1 VNENFRPGLTRELFQ
16 LMKKLPRPK
25 LRHSAQF
32 GLTQSEYELLMI
44 LAINFEGEQTALSVS
59 KISALLQITPA
70 GVTHLLNP
78 LEDAGCIERLADPND
93 RRVVLIGLTDRGADI
108 AAGLIA
114 EVQDVLSGLVEY
126 LGEDD
131 SRTLIRLLSRT
142 ISYLTNVDE
151 MET

>member
-1 VNENFRPGLTRELFQ
+1 MNENFSPGLTHELFH
-16 LMKKLPRPK
+16 LMKKLPRPI

-44 LAINFEGEQTALSVS
+44 LAMNFDGEHTSLSVS

-78 LEDAGCIERLADPND
+78 LEDAGCIERLPDPND
-93 RRVVLIGLTDRGADI
+93 RRVVLIGLTDRGANI
-108 AAGLIA
+108 AQGLIA
-114 EVQDVLSGLVEY
+114 EVQEVLSGLVDY

-142 ISYLTNVDE
+142 IAYLTTVE
-151 MET
+151 